1 MCIILAFH
9 FHDEE
14 NALSIFPFYR
24 LNKAYPKIMGNIE
37 KSKFPIMDFLKT
49 GITHRDVM
57 EKTST

>member
-24 LNKAYPKIMGNIE
+24 LNKAYPKIMGNTE

-49 GITHRDVM
+49 DITCRDIM
-57 EKTST
+57 ENS